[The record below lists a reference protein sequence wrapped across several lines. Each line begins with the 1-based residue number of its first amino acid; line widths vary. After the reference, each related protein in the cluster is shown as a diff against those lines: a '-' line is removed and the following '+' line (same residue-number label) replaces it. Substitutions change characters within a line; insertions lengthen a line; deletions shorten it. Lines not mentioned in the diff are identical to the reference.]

1 LEELKMKQVLRYHPL
16 LVALHW
22 ALAFLIIAQLILGFA
37 GLATMPNSDPQK
49 IGLLALHMAGGVV
62 VLVFTVVRFGV
73 RIATSRPAP
82 ATTGYRVLDRLAP
95 VLHDGSYVLILL
107 MVGTGFATAIL
118 SGVNIIVFGP
128 AGNPLPP
135 TLMIYPSFLAHIALA
150 TLLATFIA
158 VHVIAALYHQFAR
171 KDALLQ
177 RMVFG
182 RPIPD
187 AATAE

>member
-1 LEELKMKQVLRYHPL
+1 MKPVLRYHPL

-22 ALAFLIIAQLILGFA
+22 VLAFLIIAQLILGFA
-37 GLATMPNSDPQK
+37 GLAAMPNADPQK

-62 VLVFTVVRFGV
+62 ILVLMVVRFGV
-73 RIATSRPAP
+73 RIATSRPAT
-82 ATTGYRVLDRLAP
+82 AATGYRALDRLAP
-95 VLHDGSYVLILL
+95 ILHYGFYVLVLL

-118 SGVNIIVFGP
+118 SGVNIIVFGS

-150 TLLATFIA
+150 TLLTTFIA

-182 RPIPD
+182 RRIPD
-187 AATAE
+187 AATPAE